1 MLVEFRKFRVGKGEA
16 EDGEFGSGEEPLS
29 GAVLN
34 VKPFVVVGIPAF
46 NEEHSIAGVVLAAKK
61 FADAVIVC
69 DDGSTDL
76 TGEIALQLG
85 AEVVR
90 HESNLGYGA
99 SIRTLFGRAKDFAA
113 DVLVTL
119 DGDGQH
125 DPSEIP
131 AVVKPIVEGEADVVI
146 GSRFVDGNGHK
157 EMPFYR
163 RAGARLITGL
173 VNGSAKNGMSDAQSG
188 FRAYSR
194 EALERLSINEAG
206 MGASVEILLDAS
218 KHGLKVFE
226 VPSSCKYK
234 NGDIATSTKNPV
246 RHGMGVVMSF
256 VRLVVEESPLPTL
269 GIPGLLFLFLG
280 IGFGVWMLQIYALE
294 RTIET
299 NVALASIA
307 FIIIS
312 FFLLSLAITLYAI
325 SRISTRINA
334 KSSE

>member
-1 MLVEFRKFRVGKGEA
+1 MLVESRKFRVGKGEA
-16 EDGEFGSGEEPLS
+16 KDSEFESGEAPLS

-46 NEEHSIAGVVLAAKK
+46 NEEHSIASVVLSAKK

-69 DDGSTDL
+69 DDGSSDL

-90 HESNLGYGA
+90 HESNMGYGA
-99 SIRTLFGRAKDFAA
+99 SIRTLFARARDFAA

-119 DGDGQH
+119 DADGQH

-157 EMPFYR
+157 EMPSYR
-163 RAGARLITGL
+163 RFGAKLITGL
-173 VNGSAKNGMSDAQSG
+173 VNGSAKTGTSDSQSG

-194 EALERLSINEAG
+194 EAIERLSVNETG
-206 MGASVEILLDAS
+206 MGASVEILLDAG
-218 KHGLKVFE
+218 KNNLKVCE
-226 VPSSCKYK
+226 VATSCKYR
-234 NGDIATSTKNPV
+234 NGDVATSTKNPV
-246 RHGMGVVMSF
+246 RHGVGVVMAF
-256 VRLVVEESPLPTL
+256 VRLVVEESPLQTL

-280 IGFGVWMLQIYALE
+280 IVVIK
-294 RTIET
+294 
-299 NVALASIA
+299 
-307 FIIIS
+307 
-312 FFLLSLAITLYAI
+312 
-325 SRISTRINA
+325 RINID
-334 KSSE
+334 